1 MLMKRHVALILT
13 IMLVSLTACG
23 GASKG
28 TEQAAPAEAS
38 AQDEAG
44 PAEAP
49 AQDEAEP
56 AGVSAQ
62 DEAEPGEVSAQEETA
77 PAEAASQ
84 VESKPAE
91 EAHAESAASLPYWTE
106 GSAVADS
113 IISYVDA
120 VTDEASDSYVEP
132 EERIA
137 IFDFDGTL
145 YGERYPTYFDTCLFI
160 HRVLHDESF
169 TAPEEI
175 REYAA
180 AMEEALYNYLPEPDS
195 DKSTAQC
202 AAECFKGMTVEE
214 YREYVRNFMS
224 VPVFGFEG
232 MTYGEGFYKPM
243 TEVVRYLSENGFT
256 IFISSGSERAMVREL
271 IRGTLDEWIPSD
283 RVIGSTF
290 SLIASGQG
298 SKAGRKYTITADDR
312 ILMEGNLLT
321 KNQNTNKVFS
331 IIDEIGHCPVLVF
344 GNSSGDLAMARYVLQ
359 HGGRGYMLLCDDT
372 ERDYGDPEVTA
383 RFSDSCEQMGL
394 ETISMKNDFAT
405 IYGDNAVKAEQSP
418 EEEEQSAGI
427 QEQAPETQ
435 EQPSETEEQPV
446 ETREQPG
453 ETEEQPAETREQPG
467 ETEESPVQPREQIE
481 EQELAPAA

>member
-1 MLMKRHVALILT
+1 MKRNPALILAIL
-13 IMLVSLTACG
+13 IMSLTACG

-28 TEQAAPAEAS
+28 QEQSQPAETAV
-38 AQDEAG
+38 QI
-44 PAEAP
+44 
-49 AQDEAEP
+49 EAEP
-56 AGVSAQ
+56 T
-62 DEAEPGEVSAQEETA
+62 EAEDQTEAPPAETEDQAEAQQEEA
-77 PAEAASQ
+77 DAE
-84 VESKPAE
+84 
-91 EAHAESAASLPYWTE
+91 HAELIPYWTE

-113 IISYVDA
+113 IISYVEA
-120 VTDEASDSYVEP
+120 VTEETSESYVAP

-160 HRVLHDESF
+160 HRALHDENF

-175 REYAA
+175 REYAS
-180 AMEEALYNYLPEPDS
+180 AMEAALYNYLPEPDS

-214 YREYVRNFMS
+214 YREYVRNYMS
-224 VPVFGFEG
+224 TPIFGFEG

-243 TEVVRYLSENGFT
+243 TALVQYLSENGFT
-256 IFISSGSERAMVREL
+256 VFISSGSERAMVREL
-271 IRGTLDEWIPSD
+271 IKGTLDEWIPSD

-331 IIDEIGHCPVLVF
+331 IIDEIGQCPVLVF
-344 GNSSGDLAMARYVLQ
+344 GNSSGDLAMAQYVLQ
-359 HGGRGYMLLCDDT
+359 HGGKGYMLLCDDL
-372 ERDYGDPEVTA
+372 ERDYGSLEVA
-383 RFSDSCEQMGL
+383 EKFAASCEQMGL
-394 ETISMKNDFAT
+394 ETVSMKNDFAT
-405 IYGDNAVKAEQSP
+405 IYGDNAVKVEQTL
-418 EEEEQSAGI
+418 EVQEEQ
-427 QEQAPETQ
+427 E
-435 EQPSETEEQPV
+435 
-446 ETREQPG
+446 
-453 ETEEQPAETREQPG
+453 
-467 ETEESPVQPREQIE
+467 E